1 MMTIPERAAF
11 VLAIITNEKLQ
22 ISAGIAAPL
31 VECQDWL
38 RSMTPEVVE
47 FLKEVS
53 DGAAKKV

>member
-1 MMTIPERAAF
+1 MTIPERAAF
-11 VLAIITNEKLQ
+11 VLAIITNENLQ

-38 RSMTPEVVE
+38 KSMTPEVVE
-47 FLKEVS
+47 FPKEVT